1 MWTFNSEQDG
11 CLLRLQVPRCLETQI
26 FAFFFKVDEHFFF
39 CFVFDSL
46 QFTAVNLQL
55 KDQTAL
61 CQCDT
66 AQPSDTPSVPPEIPP
81 LKFGTT

>member
-1 MWTFNSEQDG
+1 MGASCDYKFHDVWK
-11 CLLRLQVPRCLETQI
+11 LKYLP
-26 FAFFFKVDEHFFF
+26 FFFKVDEHFFF